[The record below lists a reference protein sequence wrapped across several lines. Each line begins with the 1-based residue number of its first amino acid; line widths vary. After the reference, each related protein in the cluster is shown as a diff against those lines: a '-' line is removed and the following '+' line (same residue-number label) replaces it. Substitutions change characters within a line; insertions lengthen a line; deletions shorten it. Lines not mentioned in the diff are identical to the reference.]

1 MSKNKDLIQLKEIS
15 LNLRKSIIET
25 SYKAKI
31 PHLGSCLSC
40 LDILVYLYFRELNI
54 TPLTSNHQGR
64 DRFVLS
70 KGHGAPALFQ
80 VLAYSG
86 YFPKSDL
93 EQFGQNGSFFH
104 EHPPKPGLING
115 IEAATGSL
123 GHGMPMALGFSL
135 ASRISDL
142 NYRVY
147 ALLSDGECNEGT
159 IWESAMFASAQKISN
174 LTIIIDYNK
183 WQATGRSKEIFALEP
198 FKQKWEA
205 FGWHTEDINGHD
217 FEELSNAFKNAK
229 EEISRPSA
237 IVAHTIKGKGISF
250 MEDDNNWHYRT
261 PNDAEFKAALKEL
274 NF

>member
-1 MSKNKDLIQLKEIS
+1 MLMNKDLVQLQEIS
-15 LNLRKSIIET
+15 QNLRKNIIKT
-25 SYKAKI
+25 SHKAKI

-40 LDILVYLYFRELNI
+40 IDILVYLYSKELKL
-54 TPLTSNHQGR
+54 TPDTSKHEGR

-80 VLAYSG
+80 VLAHNG
-86 YFPKSDL
+86 FFPEHDL
-93 EQFGQNGSFFH
+93 EQFGKNGSVFH

-123 GHGMPMALGFSL
+123 GHGMPMSVGFAL
-135 ASRISDL
+135 ASKISGVD
-142 NYRVY
+142 YRVY
-147 ALLSDGECNEGT
+147 TLLSDGECNEGT
-159 IWESAMFASAQKISN
+159 IWESAMFAAAQTISN
-174 LTIIIDYNK
+174 LTIIIDFNK

-205 FGWHTEDINGHD
+205 FGWHTEEINGHD
-217 FEELSNAFKNAK
+217 FEELSNAFKNARD
-229 EEISRPSA
+229 EIYRPSA
-237 IVAHTIKGKGISF
+237 IIAHTIKGKGISF

-261 PNDAEFKAALKEL
+261 PNEEEFKAALKEL

>member
-1 MSKNKDLIQLKEIS
+1 MQTMKKVKIKFTVSLLIQYTYRYIEYNIKKLIIK
-15 LNLRKSIIET
+15 NNRHTGDSIT
-25 SYKAKI
+25 YDSSRDFTLSDQKKI
-31 PHLGSCLSC
+31 
-40 LDILVYLYFRELNI
+40 F
-54 TPLTSNHQGR
+54 
-64 DRFVLS
+64 
-70 KGHGAPALFQ
+70 
-80 VLAYSG
+80 
-86 YFPKSDL
+86 
-93 EQFGQNGSFFH
+93 EQ
-104 EHPPKPGLING
+104 KI
-115 IEAATGSL
+115 
-123 GHGMPMALGFSL
+123 
-135 ASRISDL
+135 L

-183 WQATGRSKEIFALEP
+183 WQATGRSKEILALEP
-198 FKQKWEA
+198 FRKKWEA
-205 FGWHTEDINGHD
+205 FGWHTEEINGHD

-261 PNDAEFKAALKEL
+261 PNDAEFEAALKEL